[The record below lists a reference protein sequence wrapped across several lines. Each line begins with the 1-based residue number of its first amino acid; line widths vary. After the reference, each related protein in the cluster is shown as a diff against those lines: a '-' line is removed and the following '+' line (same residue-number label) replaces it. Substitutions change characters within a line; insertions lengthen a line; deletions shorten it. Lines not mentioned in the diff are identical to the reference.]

1 MIVPGFYY
9 VRTNFCGNDL
19 LIRPT
24 KLKIMTIIKAYWN
37 CLKLQIAVLENI
49 RIRESSG

>member
-1 MIVPGFYY
+1 
-9 VRTNFCGNDL
+9 L

-37 CLKLQIAVLENI
+37 CLKLQVAVLENI